1 MNKTKDLNLIVAGVG
16 GQGSVLAS
24 HIVADAAVRAGLKAR
39 VGETFGA
46 AMRGGAVSS
55 HIRIGEDVHGPLVA
69 EDKLDILIALEPLEG
84 LRIGVKYLS
93 PTGIAILNTKT
104 VPSID
109 VNIGKAT
116 YPEISTIVSSLE
128 RLCKKVVA
136 IDATGLSIK
145 SGSAKTLNMLMLG
158 MAAATELL
166 PFSIEILKETIRE
179 RVPKGTEDLNMKAF
193 DVGYKAAKELL

>member
-55 HIRIGEDVHGPLVA
+55 HIRIGEDVQGPLVA

-93 PTGIAILNTKT
+93 PTGIAILNTKA
-104 VPSID
+104 VP
-109 VNIGKAT
+109 
-116 YPEISTIVSSLE
+116 
-128 RLCKKVVA
+128 
-136 IDATGLSIK
+136 
-145 SGSAKTLNMLMLG
+145 
-158 MAAATELL
+158 
-166 PFSIEILKETIRE
+166 
-179 RVPKGTEDLNMKAF
+179 
-193 DVGYKAAKELL
+193 

>member
-55 HIRIGEDVHGPLVA
+55 HIRIGEDVQGPLVA

>member
-1 MNKTKDLNLIVAGVG
+1 MKELNLIVGGVG

-55 HIRIGEDVHGPLVA
+55 HIRIGEDVQGPLVA
-69 EDKLDILIALEPLEG
+69 DDKLDVLIALEPLEG

-93 PTGIAILNTKT
+93 PTGIAILNTKP

-109 VNIGKAT
+109 INIGKAT
-116 YPEISTIVSSLE
+116 YPDISTIVSSLE

-136 IDATGLSIK
+136 IDATELSIK
-145 SGSAKTLNMLMLG
+145 SGSARTLNILMLG

-166 PFSIEILKETIRE
+166 PFPIEVLKETIKE
-179 RVPKGTEDLNMKAF
+179 RVPKGTEELNMKAF
-193 DVGYKAAKELL
+193 DVGYNTAKGLL

>member
-1 MNKTKDLNLIVAGVG
+1 MKELNLIVAGVG

-24 HIVADAAVRAGLKAR
+24 HILADAAVRAGLKAR

-55 HIRIGEDVHGPLVA
+55 HIRIGEDVQGPLVA
-69 EDKLDILIALEPLEG
+69 EDKLDVLIALEPLEG

-93 PTGIAILNTKT
+93 PTGIAILNTKA

-116 YPEISTIVSSLE
+116 YPDIPTIVSSLE
-128 RLCKKVVA
+128 KLCKKVVA
-136 IDATGLSIK
+136 IDATELSIR
-145 SGSAKTLNMLMLG
+145 SGSAKTLNILMLG

-166 PFSIEILKETIRE
+166 PFPIEVLKETIRE
-179 RVPKGTEDLNMKAF
+179 RVPRGTEELNMKAF
-193 DVGYKAAKELL
+193 EIGYNTAKGLLL

>member
-1 MNKTKDLNLIVAGVG
+1 MNKTKELNLIVAGVG

-24 HIVADAAVRAGLKAR
+24 HIVADAAVKAGLKAR

-55 HIRIGEDVHGPLVA
+55 HIRIGEDVQGPLVA
-69 EDKLDILIALEPLEG
+69 EDKLDVLIALEPLEG

-93 PTGIAILNTKT
+93 PTGIAILNTKP

-145 SGSAKTLNMLMLG
+145 SGSAKTLNILMLG
-158 MAAATELL
+158 MAAATDLL
-166 PFSIEILKETIRE
+166 PFPIELLKETIKD